1 MGDLMTQPQ
10 GSSPYEPQS
19 EPSQG
24 SAPQQPSFGQPSYGS
39 PEQPSTYGASSP
51 QPPSYDQS
59 AYGAPQQP
67 YGQPQQPYG
76 AAQPYQQPYAYAPAE
91 HPQAQTVFILG
102 IVGIFVGIIPFIAW
116 YLGAQAK
123 KEIEAGAPYPF
134 EGKLKT
140 GYLLGKVFSIIY
152 LVIIALYIVGIIA
165 LIGFGAM
172 QS

>member
-1 MGDLMTQPQ
+1 MTQPQ

-24 SAPQQPSFGQPSYGS
+24 SAPQQPSYGQPSYGS
-39 PEQPSTYGASSP
+39 PEQP
-51 QPPSYDQS
+51 S

-76 AAQPYQQPYAYAPAE
+76 AAQPYQQPYGYQQTVE

-123 KEIEAGAPYPF
+123 KEIEAGAP
-134 EGKLKT
+134 
-140 GYLLGKVFSIIY
+140 
-152 LVIIALYIVGIIA
+152 
-165 LIGFGAM
+165 
-172 QS
+172 

>member
-1 MGDLMTQPQ
+1 MTQPQ

-24 SAPQQPSFGQPSYGS
+24 SAPQQPSYGQPSYGS
-39 PEQPSTYGASSP
+39 PEQP
-51 QPPSYDQS
+51 S